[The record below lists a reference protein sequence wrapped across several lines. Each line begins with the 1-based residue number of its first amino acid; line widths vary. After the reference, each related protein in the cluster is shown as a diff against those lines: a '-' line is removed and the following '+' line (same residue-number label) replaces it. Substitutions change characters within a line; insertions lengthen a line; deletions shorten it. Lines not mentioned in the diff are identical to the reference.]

1 MIEQIVKKTCGLVGC
16 DWLVFEVGCEGP
28 FSFLLVRMLFITR
41 AVLLH
46 PRRFFVRALSSKVG
60 GASCSS
66 GQSKADFLKTVEDIQ
81 QNNRDPA
88 FAPTVKARGNG
99 SSSSF
104 VVGKNVYDE
113 SPAST
118 FQTQETFRK
127 ERRGAPPRQKRFGEK
142 RYKQKHL
149 TKKKKALDLKGEQ
162 LFGIN
167 SVQMAL

>member
-1 MIEQIVKKTCGLVGC
+1 MRVALAQLNSTVGDIDSNIKKILSASEKASKDRV
-16 DWLVFEVGCEGP
+16 
-28 FSFLLVRMLFITR
+28 SLLVTPELSLTGYPPED
-41 AVLLH
+41 LL
-46 PRRFFVRALSSKVG
+46 LSI
-60 GASCSS
+60 
-66 GQSKADFLKTVEDIQ
+66 DFLKTVEDIQ

-127 ERRGAPPRQKRFGEK
+127 ERRGAPPSSSSAIRPFSFI
-142 RYKQKHL
+142 L
-149 TKKKKALDLKGEQ
+149 C
-162 LFGIN
+162 
-167 SVQMAL
+167 VQV